1 MKPSL
6 VLNFPDDVQI
16 YVYKCVNRSGWI
28 EYENNGLRKAEQ
40 MIRKKYVQFS
50 SNDEMNMP
58 CKVLNITNEE
68 EFMADNLQHI
78 RMPSESMQNYLDQ
91 RQTVRILFWMGLF
104 FEVLAWILV
113 ITNFNNVSI

>member
-1 MKPSL
+1 M
-6 VLNFPDDVQI
+6 LNYPEDVQI

-50 SNDEMNMP
+50 SNDELNVP

-68 EFMADNLQHI
+68 EFMADNLDYI
-78 RMPSESMQNYLDQ
+78 RMPSESMESYL
-91 RQTVRILFWMGLF
+91 
-104 FEVLAWILV
+104 
-113 ITNFNNVSI
+113 N